1 MKLRSET
8 EQVWFKALFFYTY
21 IHIYMYNYMYICIA
35 MLGLHIAARGL
46 SLFVESGDFS
56 LVVVCGLLI
65 VVVSLLVEHRL

>member
-1 MKLRSET
+1 
-8 EQVWFKALFFYTY
+8 
-21 IHIYMYNYMYICIA
+21 MYNYMYICIA